1 MFVHVC
7 ACGQPSLVNRFTL
20 VRRWRSRNCPQL
32 KFLKSTRFVCVFL
45 CQTSASSLCIHCCCY
60 FWNTLEEFSRPFNTF
75 NARAKIML
83 LPEVVGLVVIVL
95 VLVAAVAVILVG
107 WWHLAWCRAK
117 ALSLVNQVVVHR
129 ARLAV
134 GWVTICSSSSSS
146 SPLYQ
151 YY

>member
-1 MFVHVC
+1 
-7 ACGQPSLVNRFTL
+7 
-20 VRRWRSRNCPQL
+20 
-32 KFLKSTRFVCVFL
+32 
-45 CQTSASSLCIHCCCY
+45 
-60 FWNTLEEFSRPFNTF
+60 
-75 NARAKIML
+75 ML